1 MATKIGQNRTKLKW
15 NLSQYHKP
23 HLWWCGSIQESF
35 NPRFCQSLIM
45 TYFLVGQ
52 RRDLSKE
59 IIRNWEL
66 LVERNTTIVFILHIY
81 TLIRNSLDKQHYPPT
96 PPPYTH
102 TCTELSPGERGLGE
116 GLQRLPIQI
125 IGNLSNGPGWILTK
139 LLAYVARHS
148 SEAKWVASLRW
159 NVWPHRLLNYWLKFC
174 TDANKQDFWLVKYSN
189 LFLVV
194 LSKFIIPYKPL
205 EYNPR
210 YLETK
215 LTKKYQVLV
224 KCRSQYISISC
235 GSNNTGS
242 WFT

>member
-1 MATKIGQNRTKLKW
+1 MKSVTIPQAPPLMMWKHPGVLQPKILPKSDNDLFPRWSAEGSLQRNHQKL
-15 NLSQYHKP
+15 
-23 HLWWCGSIQESF
+23 GA
-35 NPRFCQSLIM
+35 
-45 TYFLVGQ
+45 VGGEKHHYC
-52 RRDLSKE
+52 LH
-59 IIRNWEL
+59 
-66 LVERNTTIVFILHIY
+66 LHIY
-81 TLIRNSLDKQHYPPT
+81 SLIRNSLDKQHYPPT